1 MKKISQL
8 GPEAIPGGDQ
18 FNFRQRSTDLIAKW
32 HNILNQNQAQSQ
44 KKDEGVDVDVQATTA
59 NGAEEP
65 PETNGANTSVMEG
78 DLTMLT
84 DAA

>member
-8 GPEAIPGGDQ
+8 SLEAIPGGDQ
-18 FNFRQRSTDLIAKW
+18 YNFRQRSTDLIAKW
-32 HNILNQNQAQSQ
+32 HNILNQNQNQNQ
-44 KKDEGVDVDVQATTA
+44 KKDEDMEVEAQGTTT

-65 PETNGANTSVMEG
+65 PATNGANVSVVEG
-78 DLTMLT
+78 DLIGVT

>member
-18 FNFRQRSTDLIAKW
+18 FNFRQRSTDLITKW
-32 HNILNQNQAQSQ
+32 HNILNQNQAQNQ
-44 KKDEGVDVDVQATTA
+44 KKDEGMDVDQATPA

-65 PETNGANTSVMEG
+65 PATNGANTSVMEG
-78 DLTMLT
+78 DLTVIT
-84 DAA
+84 DVA

>member
-18 FNFRQRSTDLIAKW
+18 FNFRQRSTDLISKW
-32 HNILNQNQAQSQ
+32 HNILNQNQAQNQ
-44 KKDEGVDVDVQATTA
+44 KKDEGVDLDQATTA

-65 PETNGANTSVMEG
+65 PATNGANTSVMEG
-78 DLTMLT
+78 DLTMIT
-84 DAA
+84 DVA